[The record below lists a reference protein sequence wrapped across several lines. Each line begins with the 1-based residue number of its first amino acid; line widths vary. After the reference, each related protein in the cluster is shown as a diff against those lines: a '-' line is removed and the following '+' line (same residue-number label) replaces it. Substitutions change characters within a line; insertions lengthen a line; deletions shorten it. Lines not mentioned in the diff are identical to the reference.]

1 MRESNRKMRRM
12 DLRENAQGDFK
23 IIASNG
29 WVMMHV
35 DDYENG
41 QGKFVNEWDI
51 NVKGTYKSMQ
61 DFIRA
66 VRDEVDVSP
75 DLNDWGVFDGR
86 ISTNFLADED
96 ALVASDAEI
105 EAWKRGEQTLYIVDV
120 YIPVKVGYVRDI
132 TEEDADALGIQVW

>member
-1 MRESNRKMRRM
+1 
-12 DLRENAQGDFK
+12 
-23 IIASNG
+23 
-29 WVMMHV
+29 
-35 DDYENG
+35 
-41 QGKFVNEWDI
+41 
-51 NVKGTYKSMQ
+51 
-61 DFIRA
+61 

-105 EAWKRGEQTLYIVDV
+105 EAWKRGEQTLYMVDV